1 MILRNDD
8 EHNNVTFREKKKAK
22 SVLLHYLLP

>member
-8 EHNNVTFREKKKAK
+8 EYNNVTFRKKAK
-22 SVLLHYLLP
+22 SVLLYYLLP